1 MKILLATSRVG
12 ELEKFTSGLG
22 LDKHEPLLLAGSA
35 EEILDIVSNHK
46 LSLIIIDDNLSGSD
60 TFDLIRSI
68 LGIDA
73 MINTAVLTD
82 MDEKDFH
89 EAGEGLGILMSLPL
103 NPGEEDGR
111 EIMSRLKQVL

>member
-1 MKILLATSRVG
+1 MKILLTTSRVD
-12 ELEKFTSGLG
+12 ELEKFISGLG
-22 LDKHEPLLLAGSA
+22 LDKHEPLLVAGSA
-35 EEILDIVSNHK
+35 QELLDLVSNHK
-46 LSLIIIDDNLSGSD
+46 LSLIIIDENLSGSD

-73 MINTAVLTD
+73 MINTAILTD
-82 MDEKDFH
+82 MDQKDFH

-111 EIMSRLKQVL
+111 ELISKLKQVL